1 MKKLL
6 FILLIPT
13 LIYALGCSSNPEKD
27 AESETP
33 AVEASLNPNGDS
45 ELAILMRE
53 MYEEGERIKKE
64 IEEGKK
70 PTIKVDYRKMLTA
83 EATEPEKAASDTY
96 HAFTQAYFGI
106 MESLEEATAEEA
118 PKIFIKMVD
127 NCMECHQQLC
137 PGPRM
142 RIKKLYN

>member
-1 MKKLL
+1 MKKWL
-6 FILLIPT
+6 FILLLPA
-13 LIYALGCSSNPEKD
+13 LIYALGCSSDPEKA
-27 AESETP
+27 AEETP
-33 AVEASLNPNGDS
+33 AMEASLNPNGDS

-53 MYEEGERIKKE
+53 MYEEGERIKQE

-70 PTIKVDYRKMLTA
+70 PTIKVDYRRMLTA
-83 EATEPEKAASDTY
+83 QATEPEKAASDTY
-96 HAFTQAYFGI
+96 HAFAQAYFGI
-106 MESLEEATAEEA
+106 MESLEKASAEEA
-118 PKIFIKMVD
+118 PKIFVNMVD